1 MIKEALTGALPILN
15 NRLENR
21 AIVFKSEHEM
31 AIYRLLHRR
40 DIMAILS
47 TGFGKSMIFTFFAMA
62 KEGMSSSKSCMIAI
76 SPLKSII
83 DDQILEMLSLG
94 CTAMEQLTTE
104 TANLLL
110 ESPPQFLGVRE

>member
-1 MIKEALTGALPILN
+1 M
-15 NRLENR
+15 
-21 AIVFKSEHEM
+21 FKSEHEM